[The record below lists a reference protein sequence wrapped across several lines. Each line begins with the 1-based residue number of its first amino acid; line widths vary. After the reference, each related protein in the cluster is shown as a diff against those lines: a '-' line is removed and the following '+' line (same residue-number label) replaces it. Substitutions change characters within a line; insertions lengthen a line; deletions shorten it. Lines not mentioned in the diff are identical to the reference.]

1 MLSDQFKAWFAR
13 PFDPDGSVINWALFV
28 LLILVLFGIWTKM
41 LGYMTR
47 ALPAV

>member
-1 MLSDQFKAWFAR
+1 MLAEQFRKWFAR
-13 PFDPDGSVINWALFV
+13 PFDPEGSVINWALFIL
-28 LLILVLFGIWTKM
+28 LLILLFAMWGKM